1 MKILIIGANGTI
13 GSMITKKLRLQ
24 HEVVTAGRS
33 AGDLRVDLS
42 SAASITRMF
51 GKLKQIDACVCVA
64 GESYSGSLSSINQGN
79 LDLGISNKLLG
90 QINLVLIG
98 QYYLTDAGSFTLISG
113 KMGDKPV
120 KNSVGKAIVNGG
132 INSFVLAASLEMP
145 RQLRINVISPAKV
158 SDIPEQE
165 LIAAYLKSI
174 EGTINGEIIR
184 VNYN

>member
-79 LDLGISNKLLG
+79 WIWESV
-90 QINLVLIG
+90 IN
-98 QYYLTDAGSFTLISG
+98 FW
-113 KMGDKPV
+113 DK
-120 KNSVGKAIVNGG
+120 STW
-132 INSFVLAASLEMP
+132 
-145 RQLRINVISPAKV
+145 
-158 SDIPEQE
+158 
-165 LIAAYLKSI
+165 Y
-174 EGTINGEIIR
+174 
-184 VNYN
+184 